1 MRTSESVQLF
11 LLSRQERMLAENTIN
26 LYQWVLNKLQAEF
39 PDSLPTERYELRPLF
54 NKQLNL
60 SPASQRTIRDRLRVF
75 WAWLEDEGISE
86 SNPMVK
92 MPVLR
97 RQRTLPRVL
106 SKEETLRLLEA
117 VPSQRD
123 YAILVVLLDTG
134 LRVGELASLTRTN
147 ARPDGLTVY
156 GKVVGPRVV
165 PISPNVYELL
175 DRQGD
180 KKGFWIASRG
190 APLTRWGLQRI
201 VRACMRRAGYSLPKI
216 GPHTL
221 RHTFGVQYMVNG
233 GDVASLQHIMGHTK
247 VETTMLYVHMSN
259 SLVTQQHRKFSPMR
273 NMTFAAD

>member
-11 LLSRQERMLAENTIN
+11 LLSRQERMLSENTIN

-39 PDSLPTERYELRPLF
+39 PPDSLPTERYELRPLF

-92 MPVLR
+92 MPVPR

-156 GKVVGPRVV
+156 GKVGPRVV
-165 PISPNVYELL
+165 PISPTSMNFSC
-175 DRQGD
+175 DRATRE
-180 KKGFWIASRG
+180 GF
-190 APLTRWGLQRI
+190 GL
-201 VRACMRRAGYSLPKI
+201 V
-216 GPHTL
+216 
-221 RHTFGVQYMVNG
+221 VG
-233 GDVASLQHIMGHTK
+233 G
-247 VETTMLYVHMSN
+247 
-259 SLVTQQHRKFSPMR
+259 R
-273 NMTFAAD
+273 